1 MIEYPKEYYIYLNKA
16 CDKTLTDEERL
27 HYLDLANE
35 VAKPL
40 EDRLAEFGMVA

>member
-1 MIEYPKEYYIYLNKA
+1 MLEYPPLFYEYMEKVA
-16 CDKTLTDEERL
+16 DKTLSKEERL
-27 HYLDLANE
+27 HYADLANE

>member
-1 MIEYPKEYYIYLNKA
+1 MYHDE
-16 CDKTLTDEERL
+16 TLSDDERER
-27 HYLDLANE
+27 YLDLAIE